1 MESQLLAVLGAVF
14 CTVSISWNRMG
25 PAYQR
30 HRMAWP
36 LFLAGSGAILSW
48 DLNYN
53 LSNDLLCGLYDSCE
67 QANLPAN
74 IRHLALWSVIFYF
87 GSVISITNSGAYG
100 KSKTVYQILGW
111 SLIISS
117 LLLAVYYRPNPEISY
132 DLFGDLLSVV
142 AGMFVGMLFVAMIV
156 TVSEIF
162 DRDAPP
168 SRALSGQEKDRIIA
182 IITDNLGRGEK

>member
-100 KSKTVYQILGW
+100 KSKTVYQILLLENL
-111 SLIISS
+111 LII
-117 LLLAVYYRPNPEISY
+117 L
-132 DLFGDLLSVV
+132 
-142 AGMFVGMLFVAMIV
+142 MILQN
-156 TVSEIF
+156 I
-162 DRDAPP
+162 
-168 SRALSGQEKDRIIA
+168 
-182 IITDNLGRGEK
+182 